1 MKVLSADVLLD
12 IKRFYAMP
20 YVWHW
25 QEPNRKANVLF
36 LEKKD
41 CFYKFYL
48 LRRELTDEIIKSGC
62 FFHYCR

>member
-25 QEPNRKANVLF
+25 QESNRKANVLL
-36 LEKKD
+36 LEKKRL
-41 CFYKFYL
+41 FLQVLFTKEGAY
-48 LRRELTDEIIKSGC
+48 
-62 FFHYCR
+62 